1 MTTPS
6 ILDSE
11 EAHRERKDHPYREVA
26 CVVFENEQGQ
36 FLFIR
41 NHRFPNSWGWIG
53 GGRES
58 EDGSLVETAI
68 REAREEAGVLLSKQ
82 ALIPIMQAPYDF
94 GEGIVQFFRTSLAKN
109 VLLNFNEEILES
121 RWMTLEEAVKLPMFP
136 ASLSCLWEMISEQ

>member
-1 MTTPS
+1 M
-6 ILDSE
+6 
-11 EAHRERKDHPYREVA
+11 
-26 CVVFENEQGQ
+26 
-36 FLFIR
+36 
-41 NHRFPNSWGWIG
+41 
-53 GGRES
+53 
-58 EDGSLVETAI
+58 VETAI